1 MIFIFKV
8 TLKVSRKKTDEE
20 ILQEG
25 GCTLLGKGP
34 FENNT
39 EWTHRVESIGVTPC
53 VKCRCKVSFFY

>member
-8 TLKVSRKKTDEE
+8 TLKVPRKKTDEE